1 MLRRTISVA
10 GHWFL
15 VGAIASQARSGD
27 TLGPS
32 SFVAPGAFPTSVYKS
47 YYNDPTGTSV
57 QPQPVISDPVLHTV
71 YPFSLTNPDN
81 LPLNDSV
88 DPHPLPPK
96 ASPSQLLSAAVT
108 QILSIA
114 ENPVFGHDT
123 CTRCQAALEVAK
135 FLAMAEPEQGPPLAV
150 QICDH
155 FDFNPDCE
163 GQYGIFGAGSPVTQA
178 IANADVGGYDGQ
190 SFCAEWFGLCEFP
203 PASPL
208 NLTDWFAKPKPDP
221 LPTPKERSGELLK
234 VLHLSDWHIDPRF
247 ANGAEAN
254 CTNGVC
260 CRSNS
265 VNMNNPG
272 MLLVPAPRFGSFM
285 CDSPYSLVLAALQ
298 SIPVLTGTEKTGFDF
313 MIYTG
318 DLVSHD
324 DDAQLSRD
332 YVMYEETVL
341 YGLFKRLIGN
351 APVYAALGNHDT
363 YNLAQ
368 DAPHSLGGAL
378 GEQFS
383 WNYDHVTSLWEHNDW
398 IGESIVQSA
407 RAHYAAYS
415 VSRTDGLRI
424 ITLNTDFCMKSRISN
439 RQNYFNYINLT
450 HPDTSGMLRFLTDE
464 LQDAE
469 DTGERVWI
477 MGHVVSG
484 WDGTN
489 PLSNPSNLFY
499 QIVDRFSPHV
509 IAGIFFGHDHEDQ
522 LNVYYANNAT
532 NISAETAQTVAWIGP
547 SLTPFTNLNSGFR
560 VYEVDSG
567 TFNIVNSYTWF
578 ANVSAF
584 PSLDNQVE
592 FGPTFEF
599 EYSAR
604 EAFGASIEGWGPDD
618 PLNATFWHLVTE
630 AMEADNSLV
639 SAFRDFQ
646 GKRSTRSPPCDST
659 CLNATICYIRS
670 GSAAISRANCAP
682 GFGSVQ

>member
-1 MLRRTISVA
+1 MMRRILSFVGYCFLA
-10 GHWFL
+10 GA
-15 VGAIASQARSGD
+15 VASQAQPGNG
-27 TLGPS
+27 LGPS
-32 SFVAPGAFPTSVYKS
+32 SFVAPGAFPTSVYKA
-47 YYNDPTGTSV
+47 YYNDPTATSV
-57 QPQPVISDPVLHTV
+57 QPQPIVSDPVTHSV
-71 YPFSLTNPDN
+71 YPFDLTNPN
-81 LPLNDSV
+81 TIPQNDSV

-108 QILSIA
+108 QILSIST
-114 ENPVFGHDT
+114 NPVFGNDT

-135 FLAMAEPEQGPPLAV
+135 FLVMAEPEQGPPLAV
-150 QICDH
+150 QICNQ
-155 FDFNPDCE
+155 FNFNPNCE
-163 GQYGIFGAGSPVTQA
+163 GQYGILGAGSPITQA

-208 NLTDWFAKPKPDP
+208 NLTGWFAKPKPNP
-221 LPTPKERSGELLK
+221 LPPPKERSGKLLK

-265 VNMNNPG
+265 VNMNSPE
-272 MLLVPAPRFGSFM
+272 MLLVPAPRYGSFM
-285 CDSPYSLVLAALQ
+285 CDSSYSLVMAALEA
-298 SIPVLTGTEKTGFDF
+298 IPILTGTEKTGFDF

-332 YVMYEETVL
+332 YVMYAETVL

-378 GEQFS
+378 AEQFS
-383 WNYDHVTSLWEHNDW
+383 WNYDHVTSLWEHNGW
-398 IGESIVQSA
+398 IDETTVQSA
-407 RAHYAAYS
+407 QAHYAAYS
-415 VSRTDGLRI
+415 VTRSDGLRI
-424 ITLNTDFCMKSRISN
+424 MTLNTDFWYG
-439 RQNYFNYINLT
+439 QNYFNYINLT

-469 DTGERVWI
+469 DAGDRVWI

-567 TFNIVNSYTWF
+567 TFDIVNSYTWF

-584 PSLDNQVE
+584 PDLDHQLE

-604 EAFGASIEGWGPDD
+604 DAFGATIEGWGPDD
-618 PLNATFWHLVTE
+618 PLNATWWHLVTE

-639 SAFRDFQ
+639 TTFRDFQ
-646 GKRSTRSPPCDST
+646 GKRSLRSPACDAT

-670 GSAAISRANCAP
+670 GSASISRENCAP